1 MEVGHGFFL
10 THSTCAPDLTQASA
24 RADGRPRLALGRGLP
39 WPLRGVGG
47 LRPVLRPFGRNR
59 ETRGAGAVTRKIVPG
74 LSYMYIC
81 ICVHICTIM
90 YTNILELLLLNSN
103 MLVPIC

>member
-1 MEVGHGFFL
+1 MFFFL

-47 LRPVLRPFGRNR
+47 LRPVLRPFGGNR
-59 ETRGAGAVTRKIVPG
+59 ETRGAGAVTREDSSGFVIYVY
-74 LSYMYIC
+74 LYMCAYMYNYVC
-81 ICVHICTIM
+81 
-90 YTNILELLLLNSN
+90 
-103 MLVPIC
+103 